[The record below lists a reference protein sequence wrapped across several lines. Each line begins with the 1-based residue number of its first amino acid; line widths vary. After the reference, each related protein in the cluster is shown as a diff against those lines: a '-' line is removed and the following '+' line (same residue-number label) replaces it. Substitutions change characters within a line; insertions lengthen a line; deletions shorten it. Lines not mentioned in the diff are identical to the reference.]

1 MSFLIKSFHEISER
15 GEVIYPEWRKDNLG
29 SNFKVRLIIG
39 SMWEFNGKRIEKNIP
54 IVIR

>member
-1 MSFLIKSFHEISER
+1 MSFLIKSFHEISES

-29 SNFKVRLIIG
+29 SNFIVRLIIG